1 MDTRHTRRL
10 DELEKAKESFTKIT
24 ESNQKQLDMMS
35 SQLRNWSDERTKS
48 QRKILELENELM
60 TTKAELGQPL
70 SLLLIL
76 CLY

>member
-1 MDTRHTRRL
+1 MDTHHTRRL